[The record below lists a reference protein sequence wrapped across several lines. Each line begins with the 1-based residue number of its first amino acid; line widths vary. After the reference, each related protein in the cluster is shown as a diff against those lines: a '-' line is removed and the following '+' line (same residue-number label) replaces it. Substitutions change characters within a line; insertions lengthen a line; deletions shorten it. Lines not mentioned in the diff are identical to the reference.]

1 MVQYLFVFILELL
14 VFVCCSIFQ
23 KQMTEMNIIYIFT
36 CFEVV
41 FISLDKNKCT
51 AEFELKT
58 QAFVSL
64 VLIMRAK
71 IVEMGL
77 QRAQKKWKG

>member
-1 MVQYLFVFILELL
+1 
-14 VFVCCSIFQ
+14 
-23 KQMTEMNIIYIFT
+23 MTEMNIKYIFT

-41 FISLDKNKCT
+41 FISLDENKCT

-58 QAFVSL
+58 QAFVSS

>member
-23 KQMTEMNIIYIFT
+23 KQMTEMNIKYIFT